1 MSSEAYV
8 IIKQNEYLRR
18 FRKAGATEAAKA
30 RTLAELD
37 MKPDRIFRKMADKDV
52 FRPGRAPETYYLDLS
67 AAEDFIQARRRR
79 IFYTLIL
86 IIVVAAVLFLL
97 GRR

>member
-1 MSSEAYV
+1 
-8 IIKQNEYLRR
+8 
-18 FRKAGATEAAKA
+18 
-30 RTLAELD
+30 

>member
-30 RTLAELD
+30 RTLAELN